1 MPRVIAAAE
10 KAGALGAFLSGSG
23 STIAAV
29 TLTRSTQSWRSH
41 VARGKI
47 DIARTIII
55 TTADNDGAQIKLHQ
69 TSESNFRW
77 VTDLKISNSSPS
89 TSFSDAAVDFAPAIL
104 RGILY
109 ALSFIYE
116 RIVQLRLYLYRKRIF
131 RERTLGC
138 LVISIGNL
146 TVGGHGQ
153 DADRR
158 KIRARLASR
167 RTPRRHS
174 QPRLQR
180 ACRVPSKRS
189 WLDRLQNKDVDP
201 PRVVSDGKS
210 LLLDSLTAGD
220 EPYMLAHNLKDVI
233 VLVDK
238 DRVKSGLFA
247 IDKWKVD
254 TLLLDDGLQY
264 LHLKHRLDIVLV
276 DRQAPFGNEFL
287 LPRGTLRE
295 PPRNLRRAS
304 YIFITKS
311 TGEPNDALI
320 ERIRRYNRTA
330 EIIECAH
337 KPLYLQNIFTGE
349 QLPLERLRDTFIGSI
364 CGIAAPESFEDG
376 LRKLGARIDLAK
388 RYIDHHRYTEAELQ
402 SFINRCIRRDL
413 EMIVTTEKDAVRMPR
428 LAETE

>member
-1 MPRVIAAAE
+1 MGRRLE
-10 KAGALGAFLSGSG
+10 NLEQFG
-23 STIAAV
+23 
-29 TLTRSTQSWRSH
+29 
-41 VARGKI
+41 I
-47 DIARTIII
+47 DVVLERRHGIRA
-55 TTADNDGAQIKLHQ
+55 
-69 TSESNFRW
+69 S
-77 VTDLKISNSSPS
+77 
-89 TSFSDAAVDFAPAIL
+89 IL

-116 RIVQLRLYLYRKRIF
+116 RIVQLRLYLYRRRIF

-146 TVGGHGQ
+146 TVGGTGKTPIVEKFARALQ
-153 DADRR
+153 AGGRR
-158 KIRARLASR
+158 VAILSR
-167 RTPRRHS
+167 GYKSVPR
-174 QPRLQR
+174 PT
-180 ACRVPSKRS
+180 KRN
-189 WLDRLQNKDVDP
+189 WLDRIQGNNVDP
-201 PRVVSDGKS
+201 PRIVSDGKS

-220 EPYMLAHNLKDVI
+220 EPYMLAHNLKNVI

-295 PPRNLRRAS
+295 APRNLRRAS

-311 TGEPNDALI
+311 TGEPNNVLI

-337 KPLYLQNIFTGE
+337 KPLYLQNIVTGE
-349 QLPLERLRDTFIGSI
+349 KLPLERLRDTFIGSI
-364 CGIAAPESFEDG
+364 CGIAAPESFEGG
-376 LRKLGARIDLAK
+376 LQKLGARIDLAK

-428 LAETE
+428 LGKTDVPIYFLRVEIEILSGHESWEHCVGRICKPQPMLSPERFFA